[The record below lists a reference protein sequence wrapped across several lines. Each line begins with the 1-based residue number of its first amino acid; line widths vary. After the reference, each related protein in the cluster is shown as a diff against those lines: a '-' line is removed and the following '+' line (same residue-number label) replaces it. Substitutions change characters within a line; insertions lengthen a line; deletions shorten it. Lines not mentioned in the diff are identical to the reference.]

1 MNKQE
6 LIKRVAQDADITQ
19 KQAGAAL
26 ESTLT
31 AIKETVAGGDK
42 VQLIGFGTFE
52 SKKREARKGHNPRT
66 GKPVKIKAA
75 VLPVFKAGKAF
86 KEAVNHK

>member
-6 LIKRVAQDADITQ
+6 LIKKVAQDAELTQ
-19 KQAGAAL
+19 KQAAAAL
-26 ESTLT
+26 ESMMDSV
-31 AIKETVAGGDK
+31 KEAVAAGDR

-52 SKKREARKGHNPRT
+52 SKKRDARTGRNPRT
-66 GKPVKIKAA
+66 GKAVKIEAA

-86 KEAVNHK
+86 KDAVNK